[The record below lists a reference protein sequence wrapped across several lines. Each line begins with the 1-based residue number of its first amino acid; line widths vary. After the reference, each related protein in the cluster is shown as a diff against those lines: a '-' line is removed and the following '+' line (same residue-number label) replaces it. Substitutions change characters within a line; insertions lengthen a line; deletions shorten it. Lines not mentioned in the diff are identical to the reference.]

1 MLTQYYDKVN
11 KRAIVHITKSSTKT
25 VLFLQEFTG
34 REIWAAFLNR
44 NLGT

>member
-25 VLFLQEFTG
+25 VLILQEFTVG
-34 REIWAAFLNR
+34 EIGVAFLNC
-44 NLGT
+44 NIGT